1 MAIRFLGRRGTGIAL
16 SMLSRARHE
25 ISPRQCEKKN
35 LRKAS
40 QEPRMQDIPAD
51 TKKRGP
57 APRHQAE
64 VTIHGQA
71 INAVGQGAIS
81 AIKLIEDAVAIRVN
95 PELVEPRREHSPS

>member
-1 MAIRFLGRRGTGIAL
+1 
-16 SMLSRARHE
+16 
-25 ISPRQCEKKN
+25 
-35 LRKAS
+35 
-40 QEPRMQDIPAD
+40 MQDIPAD